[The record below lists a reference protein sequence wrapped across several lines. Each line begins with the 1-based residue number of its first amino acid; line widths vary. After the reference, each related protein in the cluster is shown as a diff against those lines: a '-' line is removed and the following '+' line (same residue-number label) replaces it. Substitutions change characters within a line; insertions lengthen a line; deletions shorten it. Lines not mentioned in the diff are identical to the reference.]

1 MTLVIPARGGSK
13 GIPKKNLIMLGGMS
27 LLGRA
32 VRTAVN
38 SLVDRVIVSTDD
50 EDIAEEARRYGAQV
64 VKRPEEI
71 STDTAMTEQAVE
83 HALMEVNAPD
93 DELVVLMQATSPLTE
108 PQDINNIVG
117 MMGGQYDSIFSGV
130 FAHGGC
136 LCGGFRWTVKDGVA
150 FPDDFDDPARR
161 PMRQQ
166 IKTKKFIENGALWA
180 FTHKGITETL
190 SRLYGV
196 IGVYEM
202 PRNRSFEIDEIEDLE
217 EVRRLK
223 LAEGLR
229 TL

>member
-1 MTLVIPARGGSK
+1 MTTLVIPARGGSK

-32 VRTAVN
+32 VRTAVD
-38 SLVDRVIVSTDD
+38 SLIDRVIVSTDD
-50 EDIAEEARRYGAQV
+50 EDIAEEAGRYGAQV
-64 VKRPEEI
+64 VKRPEDI
-71 STDTAMTEQAVE
+71 STDTAMTERAVE

-108 PQDINNIVG
+108 PQDINNIIG

-130 FAHGGC
+130 FAHGGG
-136 LCGGFRWTVKDGVA
+136 LCGGFRWTVDQDGVA
-150 FPDDFDDPARR
+150 FPDDFDDPAKR

-180 FTHKGITETL
+180 FTHEGIAKTH

-196 IGVYEM
+196 IGVYGM
-202 PRNRSFEIDEIEDLE
+202 PRNRTFEIDDMEDLE
-217 EVRRLK
+217 EVRK
-223 LAEGLR
+223 LLR